1 MPDQRACC
9 GGKPFRSNVKFKG
22 LSITMKF
29 NRLSYLVLTPVL
41 LGLGILIALN
51 GYSLYQL
58 NHQLNTFN
66 EIEQNTISAERLTYD
81 TLSDFK
87 TQVQE
92 WKNVLLRG
100 YDQDSR
106 EKYWSRFEKREQ
118 SIQNKTSRLLQH
130 YSLPTDI
137 RSVLTRFKQSHQ
149 QMANKYREGYQQ
161 FIAHEFD
168 AKFGDKVVKGIDREP
183 SKLLAEAASLIRK
196 HAEGELQL
204 LKKRDQQ
211 NIVFSA
217 WSTLIISAVLLIVVV
232 RLLRKFVIRPT
243 RQVADYIN
251 EVARCNYAQE
261 LHVESDNEIGALAD
275 SARNLHDTLQVS
287 VNDLRSVESVVNQAF
302 ESLEEVGQIIS
313 DSANSQHDTSIALQQ
328 GMTELRQIVE
338 RLAGISSSVLNTTE
352 GVKGKVDG
360 CYTIFEGANN
370 GFVNLVNDV
379 DNTTQVIEQLQQK
392 SENIIKVVGVID
404 EIANQTNL
412 LALNAAIEAARA
424 GEQGRGFSVVA
435 DEVRVLASK
444 TQSSTEEIQ
453 SILMDFKNDTAT
465 AVSAMKNGKQL
476 SLDNAAE
483 ADKAL
488 QQLNQLVDEM
498 DNLSE
503 VAVRLNTAAD
513 EQNTT
518 LTIMDQATDKVS
530 RASEEYLELSNRQDV
545 SSGVR
550 HASDEL
556 HRVVQSLTEVH

>member
-130 YSLPTDI
+130 YSLPADI
-137 RSVLTRFKQSHQ
+137 RTVLTRFKQSHQ

-488 QQLNQLVDEM
+488 RQLNQLVDEM